1 MVNGKMLSVFTKKTV
16 TGRNSRYIH
25 GQLDLGGGVLKVADI
40 NAKSINLVEVATET
54 LQQPIETSGN
64 EEVSPDPI
72 IQAEVVCDDGATTS
86 SQVQTINADDSLGVT
101 ITQEMQNAMEI
112 DSPNVL
118 EAPEEFPNDTT
129 STEAETEQPLVEA
142 APLLSEQ
149 QTDETMQEPALV
161 TANTTTTPTP
171 TPTPTCHNQRIEN
184 NEREEIVTTAHECEW
199 YKYENRDDI
208 PINGI
213 E

>member
-1 MVNGKMLSVFTKKTV
+1 
-16 TGRNSRYIH
+16 
-25 GQLDLGGGVLKVADI
+25 
-40 NAKSINLVEVATET
+40 
-54 LQQPIETSGN
+54 
-64 EEVSPDPI
+64 
-72 IQAEVVCDDGATTS
+72 
-86 SQVQTINADDSLGVT
+86 
-101 ITQEMQNAMEI
+101 MEI

-129 STEAETEQPLVEA
+129 SMEAETEQPLVEA

-161 TANTTTTPTP
+161 TANTTTTTN
-171 TPTPTCHNQRIEN
+171 PTPTCHNQRIEN

-208 PINGI
+208 PINGK

>member
-129 STEAETEQPLVEA
+129 SMEAETEQPLVEA

-161 TANTTTTPTP
+161 TANATTTP